1 MGFNLSQRSMERLAG
16 VNEDLVQVVK
26 LAITRSPLD
35 FSITEGLRTVERQRE
50 LVAQKKSQTMK
61 SRHIVGEAV
70 DICVLIDGKANW
82 GFENYRKVADVFKA
96 CAEELGVTIT
106 WGGDWVSFKDGPH
119 FQIEKQG

>member
-50 LVAQKKSQTMK
+50 LVAQKKSQQK
-61 SRHIVGEAV
+61 QVP
-70 DICVLIDGKANW
+70 
-82 GFENYRKVADVFKA
+82 
-96 CAEELGVTIT
+96 
-106 WGGDWVSFKDGPH
+106 PH
-119 FQIEKQG
+119 PWR

>member
-1 MGFNLSQRSMERLAG
+1 MGFKLSQRSIDRMAG
-16 VNEDLVQVVK
+16 VNDDLVRVVK

-70 DICVLIDGKANW
+70 DICVLIGGNANW
-82 GFENYRKVADVFKA
+82 DFENYRRVADVFKA
-96 CAEELGVTIT
+96 SAKELGVTIT
-106 WGGDWVSFKDGPH
+106 WGGDWKTLKDGPH
-119 FQIEKQG
+119 FQIEVQR